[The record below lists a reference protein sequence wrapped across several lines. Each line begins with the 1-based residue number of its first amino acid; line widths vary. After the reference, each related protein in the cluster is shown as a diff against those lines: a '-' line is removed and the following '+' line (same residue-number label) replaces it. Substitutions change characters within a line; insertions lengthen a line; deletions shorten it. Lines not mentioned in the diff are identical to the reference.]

1 MTGET
6 LHHYLAAQC
15 HTITELLPLIHK
27 KADGQAVHKLRV
39 SVKKARAC
47 LHLARQLTAHGFKG
61 KKYEQ
66 LLKVLHQAV
75 GALRD
80 LHLQQA
86 HLQHYTESKR
96 AHYRVYYLLLQQH
109 CRLAARQARA
119 IAGTFPVA
127 FIKELPGRLDKKRG
141 LHPASRKDLSAY
153 LQEQYAA
160 ITIPAGNVP
169 AEKWHDLRKQV
180 KRLHYQLEI
189 VQPWFS
195 RQQQAPL
202 EEMLRFTSEAGSR
215 LGNWHDLLAFRQF
228 MKDNVQLMR
237 KEKINVPA
245 GTDQLLRAI
254 TADIREQLQQ
264 CRQWLR
270 QRPAVEW

>member
-1 MTGET
+1 MIGET
-6 LHHYLAAQC
+6 LHQYLAAQC

-27 KADGQAVHKLRV
+27 KADEKAVHKLRV

-47 LHLARQLTAHGFKG
+47 LQLARQLTGHGFNG
-61 KKYEQ
+61 KKYVQ
-66 LLKVLHQAV
+66 LLKVLHQAA

-86 HLQHYTESKR
+86 YLQHYTKSKR
-96 AHYRVYYLLLQQH
+96 AHYRGYHLLLQQH
-109 CRLAARQARA
+109 CQLAARQAQA
-119 IAGTFPVA
+119 IAGTFPLA
-127 FIKELPGRLDKKRG
+127 FIKELPGRLEKK
-141 LHPASRKDLSAY
+141 LDHHAASRKDLSAY

-189 VQPWFS
+189 VQPCFS
-195 RQQQAPL
+195 RQQQPPL
-202 EEMLRFTSEAGSR
+202 EAMLRFTGEAGSR
-215 LGNWHDLLAFRQF
+215 LGDWHDLLAFRQF

-237 KEKINVPA
+237 REKINVPA
-245 GTDQLLRAI
+245 GTDQLLLAV
-254 TADIREQLQQ
+254 TGDIRKQLQQ
-264 CRQWLR
+264 CRQWLQ
-270 QRPAVEW
+270 QRPAIEW